1 MRALVL
7 LAALLV
13 VVPAYAADP
22 PTTDLVGV
30 YFDEGATTN
39 VLDAETMQPFFVYVV
54 LTEPSGPNIEALEYS
69 YLLTVPP
76 GLESQVFQLAGATCG
91 FTGCGSDPDATPLR
105 GDHIFGFAAPCQV
118 APATLIHVWQYLFLS
133 PMSVQFRLGPSSH
146 GNMLYQSDGELIP
159 MHPVSG
165 DPDLPLAFIQ
175 VTNPVVTHPS
185 TLGTVKA
192 LYR

>member
-1 MRALVL
+1 MRALVI

-13 VVPAYAADP
+13 VGPALADDP
-22 PTTDLVGV
+22 PAPDLVGV
-30 YFDEGATTN
+30 YFDEDAVTN

-54 LTEPSGPNIEALEYS
+54 LNNPSGPNIQALEYS

-76 GLESQVFQLAGATCG
+76 GLENQVFQLASGTCS
-91 FTGCGSDPDATPLR
+91 FAGCNPDDGTTPLQ
-105 GDHIFGFAAPCQV
+105 GDLIFGFAAPCQV

-165 DPDLPLAFIQ
+165 DPDLPLAFAT
-175 VTNPVVTHPS
+175 VTDPVAAESS
-185 TLGTVKA
+185 TFGALKA